1 MAIQRNWRKKK
12 TIGMYINRRQW
23 ERQFDPN
30 ETVGYEIQLEHL
42 NSYVITESSDS
53 ASPNYIITE

>member
-1 MAIQRNWRKKK
+1 MAMQRNWRKKK

>member
-1 MAIQRNWRKKK
+1 
-12 TIGMYINRRQW
+12 MYINRRQW